1 VPEIA
6 VVTRDGFVE
15 SRHQGTVVALDPSG
29 AATLTLGS
37 VDAPILPRS
46 SAKPLQALA
55 CLRAGAPLAG
65 AQLALATGSHSG
77 QSRHVAV
84 LNQILDRAG
93 LTPAALA
100 CPPDLPGHETTRRTH
115 LAAGGEA
122 ERARMNCSG
131 KHAAMLL
138 TCVINDWDTAS
149 YLDANHPLQ
158 RQIAATITEMTG
170 AKIQHTTVDGCG
182 APLFSTT
189 TWGLARAFQKL
200 ALGQVGTPEHAVAQ
214 AMGDHP
220 FFVAGDERADTDVM
234 GMIPG
239 LISKGGAEGVLA
251 MAAKD
256 GTAVALKVH
265 DGNAR
270 PATLVALR
278 ALEASGVDVT
288 KAAQLLD
295 LPVLGG
301 GVRVGEIAL
310 GQDLVHA
317 LAAVAG

>member
-6 VVTRDGFVE
+6 VVTRDDFIE
-15 SRHQGTVVALDPSG
+15 SSHQGTVVVLDSSG
-29 AATLTLGS
+29 ADVLALGN

-55 CLRAGAPLAG
+55 CLRVGAPLAG
-65 AQLALATGSHSG
+65 AELALATGSHSG

-84 LNQILDRAG
+84 LNQILERAD

-100 CPPDLPGHETTRRTH
+100 CPPDLPGHEATRRTH
-115 LAAGGEA
+115 LVAGGDA

-138 TCVINDWDTAS
+138 TCVTNGWDIGS
-149 YLDANHPLQ
+149 YLEADHPLQ
-158 RQIAATITEMTG
+158 QHIAATITAMTG
-170 AKIQHTTVDGCG
+170 VEIQHTTVDGCG

-189 TWGLARAFQKL
+189 TRGLARAFQKL
-200 ALGQVGTPEHAVAQ
+200 TLAGAGTPEHEVAQ
-214 AMGDHP
+214 AMRDHP
-220 FFVAGDERADTDVM
+220 FLVAGDERADTEVM

-251 MAAKD
+251 MAAEN
-256 GTAVALKVH
+256 GTTVALKVH

-278 ALEASGVDVT
+278 ALEASGVDVSG
-288 KAAQLLD
+288 AARLLD

-301 GVRVGEIAL
+301 SARVGEIAL
-310 GQDLVHA
+310 GQDLVRA
-317 LAAVAG
+317 LAAVSG